1 MVIVNFER
9 EGKAYC
15 MSLKEGEIV
24 EGVVKTI
31 TNFGAF
37 IDLGNGAT
45 GLVHISE
52 VSDGFVKDVSEY
64 LEQNQKVKVKVLAID
79 EASKKITLSIKKAS
93 ENKKR
98 DYQPKQQEMSFEDRL
113 NKFLKDS
120 EERQS
125 EVKHSFEAKRGKSGR
140 R

>member
-15 MSLKEGEIV
+15 MSLKAGEIV

-37 IDLGNGAT
+37 IDLGNGVT

-52 VSDGFVKDVSEY
+52 VFDGYVKDVSEF
-64 LEQNQKVKVKVLAID
+64 LEQNQKVKVKVLAVD
-79 EASKKITLSIKKAS
+79 EANKKITLSIKKAN
-93 ENKKR
+93 EKKR
-98 DYQPKQQEMSFEDRL
+98 EYQPKQQEMSFEDRL
-113 NKFLKDS
+113 SKFLKDS

-125 EVKHSFEAKRGKSGR
+125 EVRHSFESKRGKSGR

>member
-1 MVIVNFER
+1 
-9 EGKAYC
+9 
-15 MSLKEGEIV
+15 MSLKEGEVV

-37 IDLGNGAT
+37 IDLGDGVT

-52 VSDGFVKDVSEY
+52 VSEGYVKDISEF
-64 LEQNQKVKVKVLAID
+64 LEQNQKVKVRVLAVD
-79 EASKKITLSIKKAS
+79 EENKKITLSIKKAN
-93 ENKKR
+93 ETKKR
-98 DYQPKQQEMSFEDRL
+98 EYQPKVQEMSFEDRL
-113 NKFLKDS
+113 SKFLKDS

>member
-1 MVIVNFER
+1 MVMVNFER

-15 MSLKEGEIV
+15 MSLKAGEIV

-37 IDLGNGAT
+37 IDLGNGVT

-52 VSDGFVKDVSEY
+52 VSDGYVKDVSEF
-64 LEQNQKVKVKVLAID
+64 LEQNQKVKVKVLAVD
-79 EASKKITLSIKKAS
+79 EANKKITLSIKKAN
-93 ENKKR
+93 EKKR
-98 DYQPKQQEMSFEDRL
+98 EYQPKQQEMSFEDRL
-113 NKFLKDS
+113 SKFLKDS

-125 EVKHSFEAKRGKSGR
+125 EVRHSFESKRGKSGR

>member
-1 MVIVNFER
+1 
-9 EGKAYC
+9 
-15 MSLKEGEIV
+15 MSVKEGEIV

-37 IDLGNGAT
+37 IDLGDGVT

-52 VSDGFVKDVSEY
+52 VSDGYVKDVSEF
-64 LEQNQKVKVKVLAID
+64 LEQNQKVKVKVLAVD
-79 EASKKITLSIKKAS
+79 EANRKITLSIKKAN
-93 ENKKR
+93 EAKKR
-98 DYQPKQQEMSFEDRL
+98 EYQPKQQEMSFEDRL
-113 NKFLKDS
+113 SKFLKDS

-125 EVKHSFEAKRGKSGR
+125 EVKHSFESKRGKSGR

>member
-15 MSLKEGEIV
+15 MSLKAGEIV

-37 IDLGNGAT
+37 IDLGNGVT

-52 VSDGFVKDVSEY
+52 VSDGYVKDVSEF
-64 LEQNQKVKVKVLAID
+64 LEQNQKVKVKVLAVD
-79 EASKKITLSIKKAS
+79 EVNKKITLSIKKAN
-93 ENKKR
+93 EKKCV
-98 DYQPKQQEMSFEDRL
+98 YQPKQQEMSFEDRL

-125 EVKHSFEAKRGKSGR
+125 EVRHSFESKRGKSGR

>member
-1 MVIVNFER
+1 MVMVNFER
-9 EGKAYC
+9 AGKAYC
-15 MSLKEGEIV
+15 MSLKAGEIV

-37 IDLGNGAT
+37 IDLGNGVT

-52 VSDGFVKDVSEY
+52 VSDGYVKDVSEF
-64 LEQNQKVKVKVLAID
+64 LEQNQKVKVKVLAVD
-79 EASKKITLSIKKAS
+79 EANKKITLSIKKAN
-93 ENKKR
+93 EKKR
-98 DYQPKQQEMSFEDRL
+98 EYQPKQQEMSFEDRL
-113 NKFLKDS
+113 SKFLKDS

-125 EVKHSFEAKRGKSGR
+125 EVRHSFESKRGKSGR

>member
-1 MVIVNFER
+1 
-9 EGKAYC
+9 
-15 MSLKEGEIV
+15 MSVKEGEIV

-37 IDLGNGAT
+37 IDLGDGAT

-52 VSDGFVKDVSEY
+52 VSDGYVKDVSEF

-79 EASKKITLSIKKAS
+79 EASKKITLSIKKAN
-93 ENKKR
+93 ETKKR
-98 DYQPKQQEMSFEDRL
+98 EFQPKQQEMSFEDRL
-113 NKFLKDS
+113 SKFLKDS

-125 EVKHSFEAKRGKSGR
+125 EVKHSFESKRGKSGR

>member
-1 MVIVNFER
+1 
-9 EGKAYC
+9 
-15 MSLKEGEIV
+15 MSVKEGEIV

-37 IDLGNGAT
+37 IDLGDGAT

-52 VSDGFVKDVSEY
+52 VSDGYVKDVSEF
-64 LEQNQKVKVKVLAID
+64 LEQNQKVKVKVLAVD

-93 ENKKR
+93 ETKKR
-98 DYQPKQQEMSFEDRL
+98 DFQPKQQEMSFEDRL
-113 NKFLKDS
+113 SKFLKDS

-125 EVKHSFEAKRGKSGR
+125 EVKHSFESKRGKSGR

>member
-1 MVIVNFER
+1 
-9 EGKAYC
+9 
-15 MSLKEGEIV
+15 MSLKAGEIV

-37 IDLGNGAT
+37 IDLGNGVT

-52 VSDGFVKDVSEY
+52 VSDGYVKDVSEF

-79 EASKKITLSIKKAS
+79 EANKKITLSIKKAN
-93 ENKKR
+93 EKKR
-98 DYQPKQQEMSFEDRL
+98 EYQQPKQQEMSFEDRIS
-113 NKFLKDS
+113 KFLKDS

-125 EVKHSFEAKRGKSGR
+125 EVRHSFESKRGKSGR

>member
-1 MVIVNFER
+1 MSV
-9 EGKAYC
+9 KA
-15 MSLKEGEIV
+15 GEIV
-24 EGVVKTI
+24 EGTVKTI

-37 IDLGNGAT
+37 IDLGEGIT

-52 VSDGFVKDVSEY
+52 VSDGYVKDVSEF
-64 LEQNQKVKVKVLAID
+64 LEQNQKVKVKVLAVD
-79 EASKKITLSIKKAS
+79 EANKKITLSIKKVNES
-93 ENKKR
+93 KKR
-98 DYQPKQQEMSFEDRL
+98 EQPRQPELSFEDRL

-125 EVKHSFEAKRGKSGR
+125 EVKHSFESKRGKSGR

>member
-1 MVIVNFER
+1 MVISNFER

-37 IDLGNGAT
+37 IDLGNGVT

-64 LEQNQKVKVKVLAID
+64 LEQNQKVKVKVLAVD
-79 EASKKITLSIKKAS
+79 EANKKITLSIKKAS

-113 NKFLKDS
+113 SKFLKDS

-125 EVKHSFEAKRGKSGR
+125 EVKHSFESKRGKSGR

>member
-15 MSLKEGEIV
+15 MSLKAGEIV

-37 IDLGNGAT
+37 IDLGNGVT

-52 VSDGFVKDVSEY
+52 VSDGYVKDVSEF
-64 LEQNQKVKVKVLAID
+64 LEQNQKVKVKVLAVD
-79 EASKKITLSIKKAS
+79 ESNKKITLSIKKAN
-93 ENKKR
+93 EKKR
-98 DYQPKQQEMSFEDRL
+98 EYQPKQQEMSFEDRL
-113 NKFLKDS
+113 SKFLKDS

-125 EVKHSFEAKRGKSGR
+125 EVRHSFESKRGKSGR

>member
-37 IDLGNGAT
+37 IDLGNGVT

-64 LEQNQKVKVKVLAID
+64 LEQNQKVKVKVLAVD
-79 EASKKITLSIKKAS
+79 EANKKITLSIKKAS

-113 NKFLKDS
+113 SKFLKDS

-125 EVKHSFEAKRGKSGR
+125 EVKHSFESKRGKSGR

>member
-1 MVIVNFER
+1 MVTVNFER
-9 EGKAYC
+9 EGKAFC
-15 MSLKEGEIV
+15 MSLKAGEIV

-37 IDLGNGAT
+37 IDLGNGVT

-52 VSDGFVKDVSEY
+52 VSDGYVKDVSEF
-64 LEQNQKVKVKVLAID
+64 LEQNQKVKVKVLAVD
-79 EASKKITLSIKKAS
+79 ESNKKITLSIKKAN
-93 ENKKR
+93 EKKR
-98 DYQPKQQEMSFEDRL
+98 EYQPKQQEMSFEDRL
-113 NKFLKDS
+113 SKFLKDS

-125 EVKHSFEAKRGKSGR
+125 EVRHSFESKRGKSGR